1 MDQLITNKPINF
13 NDVIK
18 NSNTTISLDIQS
30 KLVELMNIEF
40 TEEEQRWY
48 VANLYVYMNYHPTND
63 FPINLEDVYKM
74 IGFVHK
80 KNAKR
85 TLENNFTEGEDYKV
99 ALPHIEKRKN
109 HEEVLLLPTEKQ
121 KTDENRGGHN
131 KETVMLNIDTF
142 KNLCMMVKTERGKE
156 IRRYYVKLENIY
168 NEIIKEELEQ
178 QKTILQENQK
188 ELEEN
193 RKELREKDKKIN
205 LLEHKPETHGFD
217 MRKSG
222 FVYLINDLSKPGH
235 YKIGMAS
242 NSEKR
247 LRNLNTSSSEKSLRL
262 YFQIETYDI
271 DSVERSIHYILQPF
285 NIKGRREW
293 FYFSDK
299 YQIKYAI
306 YVMNRVKTFYDDFNF
321 ISYDDLIKHT
331 KNKTNEIQYN
341 FKELDN
347 DDIDKNEYNNE
358 KDNEKDNEKEI
369 VKEIVNTDTINNN
382 NKELSNDTI
391 KETNIFKLTGQK
403 LKNKTGNYKGVF
415 WNKEKNKWK
424 GALKL
429 NYKEIFLGY
438 FQTELEGAKAYNDY
452 ALYLNETEN
461 TNYLLNDIDDYIPN
475 PRNIPEENEKT
486 IVNNKTSK
494 YNGVTYDTRR
504 KNYKSA
510 IKYKG
515 KSCHLTTNIDE
526 LECAKIYNQQ
536 ALYFNNTYGTNYIL
550 NDIPN
555 YITIPHNVYETLQK
569 EKKSK
574 KSSKYIGVTF
584 SKQVNKYKALI
595 VYNKKQICVGSFVN
609 ELDAAKAYN
618 KRAIELNTN
627 NNCKYKI
634 NTF

>member
-1 MDQLITNKPINF
+1 
-13 NDVIK
+13 
-18 NSNTTISLDIQS
+18 
-30 KLVELMNIEF
+30 
-40 TEEEQRWY
+40 
-48 VANLYVYMNYHPTND
+48 MNYHAIND
-63 FPINLEDVYKM
+63 YPINLDDVYKM
-74 IGFVHK
+74 IGFSNK
-80 KNAKR
+80 GNSMKTIK
-85 TLENNFTEGEDYKV
+85 NNFVENEDYKT
-99 ALPHIEKRKN
+99 IIFRREKNKLEQETRGRK
-109 HEEVLLLPTEKQ
+109 EETI
-121 KTDENRGGHN
+121 
-131 KETVMLNIDTF
+131 MLNIDTF
-142 KNLCMMVKTERGKE
+142 KNLCMIAKTDKGKD
-156 IRRYYVKLENIY
+156 IRKYYVKLENIY

-178 QKTILQENQK
+178 QKTILQEKQKELQEKQK
-188 ELEEN
+188 ELEE
-193 RKELREKDKKIN
+193 KDKRII

-247 LRNLNTSSSEKSLRL
+247 LRSLNTSSSEKSLRL

-271 DSVERSIHYILQPF
+271 DSVERSVHYILQPF

-299 YQIKYAI
+299 YQIKYAM
-306 YVMNRVKTFYDDFNF
+306 YVMNRVKSFYDDFNF
-321 ISYDDLIKHT
+321 TSYEDLVIKT
-331 KNKTNEIQYN
+331 KCHIDEIQYN
-341 FKELDN
+341 FKEDN
-347 DDIDKNEYNNE
+347 NYNKSVNDNSVNDKLNVNVN
-358 KDNEKDNEKEI
+358 DPVFNDKEI
-369 VKEIVNTDTINNN
+369 VIENNYNEGDITTENINEN
-382 NKELSNDTI
+382 EFEI
-391 KETNIFKLTGQK
+391 KETNLFKLTGQK
-403 LKNKTGNYKGVF
+403 LKNKTGNYKGVC
-415 WNKEKNKWK
+415 WVTERNKWRSS
-424 GALKL
+424 LKL

-452 ALYLNETEN
+452 ALYINETEN
-461 TNYLLNDIDDYIPN
+461 TNYLLNDIDEYIPN

-494 YNGVTYDTRR
+494 YNGVTYDSRR

-536 ALYFNNTYGTNYIL
+536 ALYFNNTYNTNYIL

-555 YITIPHNVYETLQK
+555 YITIPYNVYETLQK

-584 SKQVNKYKALI
+584 SKQTKKYKALI
-595 VYNKKQICVGSFVN
+595 VYNKKQICLGSFEN
-609 ELDAAKAYN
+609 DLDAAKAYN

-634 NTF
+634 NIF